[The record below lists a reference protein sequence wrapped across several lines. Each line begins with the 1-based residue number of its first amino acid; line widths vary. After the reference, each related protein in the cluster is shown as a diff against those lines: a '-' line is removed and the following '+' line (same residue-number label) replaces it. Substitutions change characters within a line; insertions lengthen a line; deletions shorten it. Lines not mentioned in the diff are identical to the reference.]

1 MQPLLTIKR
10 IESNIAEMKKNEMHE
25 VDHLIMLVDT
35 QRSII
40 RTLQHGDNIDDFIE
54 SVMSIEIPNQS
65 HRYQDMFDAA
75 VEYYQVLQESKDA
88 DKLKKE
94 ELKRKLDELSI
105 PFSDN
110 QAYHAFLAMERM
122 AAGMGK
128 STSKYGA
135 RK

>member
-1 MQPLLTIKR
+1 MTQNILTTGQIKVH
-10 IESNIAEMKKNEMHE
+10 ISEMKKNTMFE
-25 VDHLIMLVDT
+25 VDQLVLMVDT

-40 RTLQHGDNIDDFIE
+40 KMLQRGDYVDDLIEDMLSID
-54 SVMSIEIPNQS
+54 IPNQS

-94 ELKRKLDELSI
+94 ELKRRLDELSI

-128 STSKYGA
+128 
-135 RK
+135 

>member
-1 MQPLLTIKR
+1 MEMLTMEQIKA
-10 IESNIAEMKKNEMHE
+10 NIAEMNKNKMHE
-25 VDHLIMLVDT
+25 VDQLILMVDT

-40 RTLQHGDNIDDFIE
+40 KKLQRGAYMDYIIE
-54 SVMSIEIPNQS
+54 SMMSIEIPNQS

-94 ELKRKLDELSI
+94 ELKRRLDELSA

-122 AAGMGK
+122 AADMGK
-128 STSKYGA
+128 STQVIE
-135 RK
+135 

>member
-1 MQPLLTIKR
+1 MTQNILTTGQIKVH
-10 IESNIAEMKKNEMHE
+10 ISEMKKNTMFE
-25 VDHLIMLVDT
+25 VDQLVLMVDT

-40 RTLQHGDNIDDFIE
+40 KMLQRGDYVDDLIEDMLSID
-54 SVMSIEIPNQS
+54 IPNQS

-94 ELKRKLDELSI
+94 ELKRRLDELSI

-128 STSKYGA
+128 STHVIE
-135 RK
+135 